1 MEGNEEQFG
10 QLSMHKNVDL
20 NLESRVMT
28 SIDVMFRMSIVNL
41 LNSTQTSGALVLNM
55 TLIARLL
62 KGIKTQLSIYY
73 IKYSLPML
81 NHMWNRCTLTV
92 SSELNIIYS
101 SL

>member
-1 MEGNEEQFG
+1 MEGNEEQFR
-10 QLSMHKNVDL
+10 QLSMDKNVDL

-41 LNSTQTSGALVLNM
+41 LNSIQTSGALVHNM

-73 IKYSLPML
+73 IKYS
-81 NHMWNRCTLTV
+81 
-92 SSELNIIYS
+92 
-101 SL
+101 